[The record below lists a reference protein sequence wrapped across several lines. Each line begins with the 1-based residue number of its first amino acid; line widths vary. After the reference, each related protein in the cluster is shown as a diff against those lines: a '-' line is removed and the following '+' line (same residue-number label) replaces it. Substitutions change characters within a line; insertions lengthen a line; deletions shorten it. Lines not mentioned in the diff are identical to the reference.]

1 VTCYHLLPD
10 ASVPLRTRT
19 RHPPPLFPGT
29 LEPLAFTPTPDAGQ
43 ALARR
48 LAGSFPQIDV
58 TLFGGVR
65 TVPATWMAQWQ
76 LLWAMA
82 QTAYGRVPP
91 GLLMQPWSAPPN
103 RAEKYL
109 EPTPAAA
116 WAAAQLGQADDETL
130 AALVGQ
136 LGRDHP
142 RWLDGDLVGALT
154 VLTGE
159 RFGYDLPAWQRWWAG
174 RSVAH

>member
-1 VTCYHLLPD
+1 MT
-10 ASVPLRTRT
+10 TRT
-19 RHPPPLFPGT
+19 RHPPPLFPGS
-29 LEPLAFTPTPDAGQ
+29 E
-43 ALARR
+43 
-48 LAGSFPQIDV
+48 GS
-58 TLFGGVR
+58 
-65 TVPATWMAQWQ
+65 
-76 LLWAMA
+76 
-82 QTAYGRVPP
+82 
-91 GLLMQPWSAPPN
+91 
-103 RAEKYL
+103 
-109 EPTPAAA
+109 PAAA